1 MKSSEKRIEKVDQ
14 LFKNKLDD
22 HSIAPSENAWA
33 RVEAELSKTNK
44 LWLGA
49 TRTVV
54 LWRSAAAVVVLMGVM
69 LSLLYWSQ
77 SDSQEE
83 NVLAKKSP
91 ASNETKKEVVQPKST
106 TRDNNDQIAQKKNE
120 VKPKENVNRL
130 ANKEDVAQ
138 KEVAQE
144 KLPSESKKR
153 IIEIESELARGY
165 SFKMDKVESNS
176 TTTKEEKIKAEATPQ
191 AEVASTRQKPI
202 KLEFTLEALPSEET
216 VATTTGEK
224 STGIMKVLN
233 LAREMKQGEGL
244 SLRDKKDELLAHN
257 FLTKRERNQ

>member
-22 HSIAPSENAWA
+22 HAIAPSENAWA
-33 RVEAELSKTNK
+33 RVEAELSKKNK
-44 LWLGA
+44 LWLGT

-54 LWRSAAAVVVLMGVM
+54 LWRSAAAVVLMGAL

-77 SDSQEE
+77 ASGDQEK
-83 NVLAKKSP
+83 VLATKSP
-91 ASNETKKEVVQPKST
+91 VTNEVKKEAAKTKT
-106 TRDNNDQIAQKKNE
+106 TAQVNDGQVAQKKNKIE
-120 VKPKENVNRL
+120 LKEDRNPLASKENV
-130 ANKEDVAQ
+130 AHQ
-138 KEVAQE
+138 EVAQE
-144 KLPSESKKR
+144 KQPSESRKK
-153 IIEIESELARGY
+153 IIEIESQLAQGY
-165 SFKMDKVESNS
+165 SFKMDKAEPSQV
-176 TTTKEEKIKAEATPQ
+176 TTKEEKIKDEATPL

-202 KLEFTLEALPSEET
+202 KLEFTLDALPSEET
-216 VATTTGEK
+216 VATTTEEK
-224 STGIMKVLN
+224 STGIKKVLN